1 MSFGVVFVS
10 LADFLIPG
18 GLVRSIAE
26 GLVFRETAHANPN
39 GFLLRFDFKRPLVG
53 FQDSAHDMNL
63 KRHLIV

>member
-39 GFLLRFDFKRPLVG
+39 GFSLRFDFKRPVVG
-53 FQDSAHDMNL
+53 LYDSTH
-63 KRHLIV
+63 KSR